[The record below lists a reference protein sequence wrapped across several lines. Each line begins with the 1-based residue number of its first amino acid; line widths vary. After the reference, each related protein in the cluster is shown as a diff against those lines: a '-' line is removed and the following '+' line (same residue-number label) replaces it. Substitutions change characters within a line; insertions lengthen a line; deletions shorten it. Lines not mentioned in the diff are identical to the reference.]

1 MGTFVIAQ
9 RLSGVYKYEFVSR
22 KGKTIF
28 TSNDFELRFECEEEI
43 EKLKTSLERC
53 VFMRFKSSSG
63 KFFFRLILDEHEIA
77 VSRRYTTQLLLQK
90 GIDEI
95 IRYFG
100 IKLEETMAFGD
111 GGNDITMLRHAA
123 IGVAMG
129 QAKEDV
135 KAAAD
140 YVTAPIDEDG
150 ISKAMKHFG
159 II

>member
-9 RLSGVYKYEFVSR
+9 RLSGAYKYEFVSR

-43 EKLKTSLERC
+43 EKLKSSLERC

-95 IRYFG
+95 IKYASFSE
-100 IKLEETMAFGD
+100 ILDFTD
-111 GGNDITMLRHAA
+111 NDI
-123 IGVAMG
+123 IFI
-129 QAKEDV
+129 E
-135 KAAAD
+135 
-140 YVTAPIDEDG
+140 
-150 ISKAMKHFG
+150 
-159 II
+159 

>member
-43 EKLKTSLERC
+43 EKLKSSLERC

-63 KFFFRLILDEHEIA
+63 KFFFRLILDDHEIA
-77 VSRRYTTQLLLQK
+77 VSRKYTTALLLQK

-95 IRYFG
+95 LKYAQKAEFLDFSLPNIVF
-100 IKLEETMAFGD
+100 
-111 GGNDITMLRHAA
+111 ND
-123 IGVAMG
+123 
-129 QAKEDV
+129 
-135 KAAAD
+135 
-140 YVTAPIDEDG
+140 
-150 ISKAMKHFG
+150 
-159 II
+159 

>member
-43 EKLKTSLERC
+43 EKLKSSLERC

-63 KFFFRLILDEHEIA
+63 KFFFRLILDDHEIA
-77 VSRRYTTQLLLQK
+77 VSRKYTTALLLQK

-95 IRYFG
+95 LKYAQKAEFLDFSLPNTIF
-100 IKLEETMAFGD
+100 
-111 GGNDITMLRHAA
+111 ND
-123 IGVAMG
+123 
-129 QAKEDV
+129 
-135 KAAAD
+135 
-140 YVTAPIDEDG
+140 
-150 ISKAMKHFG
+150 
-159 II
+159 